1 MTTPT
6 HVDHLLNFLH
16 QTPRTP
22 ADEWLQDGIVKWMQD
37 GDTLSALRCLGLPAS
52 PLGVRRAQRNRYLCQ
67 AAAMLDGDPY
77 QAVQKLH
84 THITRYRR
92 HWGVLGRLSAPPPG
106 ATDLEQTLF
115 KAFKTLDPPTGRKM
129 LRRIVFNGYQKP
141 QPMTRQPV
149 YRSEHHQPKE
159 HDDD

>member
-1 MTTPT
+1 MTTP
-6 HVDHLLNFLH
+6 VDHLLDFLH

-52 PLGVRRAQRNRYLCQ
+52 PTAVWRALRNRYLCE
-67 AAAMLDGDPY
+67 AAALLDADVY
-77 QAVQKLH
+77 VAAKKLE
-84 THITRYRR
+84 TEVTRYSRR
-92 HWGVLGRLSAPPPG
+92 WGVLKRLSAPTPG
-106 ATDLEQTLF
+106 ATDLEKILF
-115 KAFKTLDPPTGRKM
+115 RAFKTMEPPTGRKM

-141 QPMTRQPV
+141 QPMTRHPV